1 MTDTPFPVTLDQALD
16 LIDRHLGI
24 DAMLAD
30 QGQDRVAP
38 YYAQSRAGYDR
49 LHSGRG
55 CMHVA
60 LNGDGVFHPRG
71 FLSQPGTVGWHIR
84 DIGAR
89 RVLELG
95 AGLGFNTRHLAARHP
110 EVDFVALD
118 LLADHVAETRRRAGA
133 EGLGNVTV
141 TEASFDDLP
150 PGLGRFDVIFA
161 VETLCYATDPAR
173 VAAGIATHLAPGGR
187 FVMWDPLAARPLADL
202 PAPMATATRLY
213 ALGVALTRGLWRA
226 EDWVAALTGA
236 GLTLRANADQTL
248 PALPG
253 LRHLQDRAL
262 QMTGT
267 LRGRLALR
275 ALPRYLARNAA
286 TALTGPFVCFGPG
299 PLPDLTAGS
308 ITYRR
313 IAAEAPSPNL
323 PA

>member
-1 MTDTPFPVTLDQALD
+1 MIEQPFPATLDQVLD

-30 QGQDRVAP
+30 QGQDRVAA

-55 CMHVA
+55 CMHMA

-71 FLSQPGTVGWHIR
+71 FLSQPGTVGWHIG

-95 AGLGFNTRHLAARHP
+95 AGLGFNTRHLARKHP
-110 EVDFVALD
+110 DVDFVALD
-118 LLADHVAETRRRAGA
+118 LLPDHVTETHRRARD
-133 EGLGNVTV
+133 EGLGNITAI
-141 TEASFDDLP
+141 EGSFADLP

-173 VAAGIATHLAPGGR
+173 VAAGIAAHLAPGGR
-187 FVMWDPLAARPLADL
+187 FVMWDPLETRPLTAL
-202 PAPMATATRLY
+202 SPPLAQATRLY

-236 GLTLRANADQTL
+236 GLTLRANADQTN

-262 QMTGT
+262 QMLGT

-275 ALPRYLARNAA
+275 ALPPYLARNVA
-286 TALTGPFVCFGPG
+286 TALTGPHVCFGPG
-299 PLPDLTAGS
+299 PQPDQSAGA

-313 IAAEAPSPNL
+313 IAAQAP
-323 PA
+323 A